1 MRVFLLDLIIFFV
14 SAFSFCSAEKFR
26 WIDEPGKYV
35 DLAYGKKKIARYVYQ
50 KMDPKN
56 REQTYKP
63 FHHIYQ
69 DNGKDFLTKGP
80 GGKYTH
86 HRGIYFG
93 FSKCTPF
100 DKTGK
105 VANVDTWHCKRAY
118 QVHESI
124 ISQKADKENA
134 SHTVKITWRM
144 DDGTIFVTELRK
156 LSFSRFP
163 DNTLQVDFKSSL
175 STNQEKVSLDGD
187 PQHAGFQFRA
197 SNEVAVLN
205 SKKTYYIRPNE
216 GRDKESATKNWPK
229 DKDMTNL
236 LWKGQSIVVDGQR
249 YTTLYLDHPSNP
261 KPSYYSERDYG
272 RFGSYFKAELTPL
285 KKLKVSYRLLIGL
298 KERNLKDCEG
308 FSQDFVS
315 TK

>member
-1 MRVFLLDLIIFFV
+1 MDSR
-14 SAFSFCSAEKFR
+14 SA
-26 WIDEPGKYV
+26 P
-35 DLAYGKKKIARYVYQ
+35 
-50 KMDPKN
+50 
-56 REQTYKP
+56 
-63 FHHIYQ
+63 
-69 DNGKDFLTKGP
+69 
-80 GGKYTH
+80 
-86 HRGIYFG
+86 
-93 FSKCTPF
+93 PF
-100 DKTGK
+100 DNTGK

-144 DDGTIFVTELRK
+144 DDGTIFVTELRE

-163 DNTLQVDFKSSL
+163 DKTLQVDFESSL

-197 SNEVAVLN
+197 SNEVAELN
-205 SKKTYYIRPNE
+205 SKEDLLHSSQCRVE
-216 GRDKESATKNWPK
+216 VKNLLPK
-229 DKDMTNL
+229 IGLTDKDMTNL
-236 LWKGQSIVVDGQR
+236 LWKGQSIVVGGQR

-285 KKLKVSYRLLIGL
+285 KRP
-298 KERNLKDCEG
+298 
-308 FSQDFVS
+308 
-315 TK
+315 

>member
-1 MRVFLLDLIIFFV
+1 MRFLLLQQIVLFV
-14 SAFSFCSAEKFR
+14 SAFSFCSAEKFL

-50 KMDPKN
+50 KLDLRN
-56 REQTYKP
+56 REKTYKP

-69 DNGKDFLTKGP
+69 DNGRDFLTKGP

-93 FSKCTPF
+93 FSKCTAQ
-100 DKTGK
+100 DNSGK
-105 VANVDTWHCKRAY
+105 VVQVDTWHCKRAY

-124 ISQKADKENA
+124 IAQKADKENA
-134 SHTVKITWRM
+134 SHMVKITWRF
-144 DDGTIFVTELRK
+144 DDGTIFVTELRE
-156 LSFSRFP
+156 LSFSLLS
-163 DNTLQVDFKSSL
+163 DKTIQIDFESTL
-175 STNQEKVSLDGD
+175 STKQEKVSLDGD

-197 SNEVAVLN
+197 SNEVAELN
-205 SKKTYYIRPNE
+205 SKETYYIRPKQ
-216 GRDKESATKNWPK
+216 GRGKKTATKNWPNN
-229 DKDMTNL
+229 KDMTNL
-236 LWKGQSIVVDGQR
+236 PWKGQSIVVGGQR
-249 YTTLYLDHPSNP
+249 YTTLYLDHPTNP

-272 RFGSYFKAELTPL
+272 RFGSYFKAELTAL
-285 KKLKVSYRLLIGL
+285 KDLHIRYRLLIGL
-298 KERNLKDCEG
+298 KERTLKECEE